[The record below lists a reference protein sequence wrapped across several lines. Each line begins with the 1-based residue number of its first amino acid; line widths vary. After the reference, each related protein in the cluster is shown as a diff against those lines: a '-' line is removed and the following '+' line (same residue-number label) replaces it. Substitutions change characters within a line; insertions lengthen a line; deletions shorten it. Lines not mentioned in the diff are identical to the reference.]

1 MKSWENHSKVG
12 FEFLHTLGPARL
24 TRHPC
29 RDAHCAMPAFGQR
42 GLTGRP
48 RSKAK
53 AKQSKAKARHIQH
66 LRSCATAIA
75 SKLAPTLDLQQPQ
88 NSCTPLPLVGA
99 SLLAMGPA
107 HPTSSST
114 VTSPSRAGSLPHWIF
129 SSHKTH
135 VHRYPLWERACSRWG
150 RHIQH
155 HCKLTHRFREQARSH
170 RGNAVSPRTR
180 SALRPPRFG
189 F

>member
-1 MKSWENHSKVG
+1 
-12 FEFLHTLGPARL
+12 
-24 TRHPC
+24 
-29 RDAHCAMPAFGQR
+29 MPAFGQR

-75 SKLAPTLDLQQPQ
+75 SRLAPTLDLQQPQ

-107 HPTSSST
+107 HPTSPQT
-114 VTSPSRAGSLPHWIF
+114 DTPLSRASSLPQGKRGLTKNQVGSKAASLWLLILIWGAPLTTMAERRHWF
-129 SSHKTH
+129 
-135 VHRYPLWERACSRWG
+135 V
-150 RHIQH
+150 
-155 HCKLTHRFREQARSH
+155 
-170 RGNAVSPRTR
+170 GNPAWMP
-180 SALRPPRFG
+180 G
-189 F
+189 